1 MKIPYFFLFIDEKE
15 EPNPWLA
22 QSSVMTTSLDSLPG
36 SFTLP
41 SKFSG
46 ECSKDIWLS
55 KPAVAKQAESLAKGK
70 SHSKKLITTL
80 LSQ

>member
-1 MKIPYFFLFIDEKE
+1 MKLIVLLMGIH
-15 EPNPWLA
+15 
-22 QSSVMTTSLDSLPG
+22 Q
-36 SFTLP
+36 
-41 SKFSG
+41 G
-46 ECSKDIWLS
+46 EKDIWLS